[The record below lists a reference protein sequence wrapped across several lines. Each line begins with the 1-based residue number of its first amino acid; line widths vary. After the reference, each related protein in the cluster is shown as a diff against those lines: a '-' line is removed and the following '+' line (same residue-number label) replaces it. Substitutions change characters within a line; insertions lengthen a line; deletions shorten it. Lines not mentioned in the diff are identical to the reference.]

1 MTREELKERV
11 IKAIEENK
19 NIIIGAGRKIY
30 KNPEFGYKEFETTKT
45 VREFFKNELNVET
58 EDKIAYTGCRARING
73 EKEGPKVAIL
83 GELDGISCNEHCVK
97 IYEQKDIKGCEPRPT

>member
-58 EDKIAYTGCRARING
+58 EDKIAYTGCRARIK
-73 EKEGPKVAIL
+73 EKKKG
-83 GELDGISCNEHCVK
+83 
-97 IYEQKDIKGCEPRPT
+97 QKLQFLENLTEYLVMNTVMQTK